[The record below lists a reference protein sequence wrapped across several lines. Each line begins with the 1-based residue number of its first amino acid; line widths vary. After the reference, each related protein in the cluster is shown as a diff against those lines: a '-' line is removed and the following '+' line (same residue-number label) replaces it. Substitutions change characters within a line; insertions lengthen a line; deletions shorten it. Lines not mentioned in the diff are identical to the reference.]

1 MLLEGRKLV
10 ERATRWLVRSRRTP
24 LDIASTVALFEP
36 GVASLSRALPDVLEG
51 TDRDAYD
58 ELVTRFEQ
66 GNVPPALAAL
76 AAAMGG
82 LLAALDVVEV
92 AGACDRPTELVTGV
106 YFRLGSR
113 FALHWLRDS
122 MTELPRSSRWQ
133 GLARAA
139 LREDLGSLQRAL
151 TIEVLLASPRDADPE
166 GAIERWAELN
176 AASVE
181 RCRRVLAEIRA
192 TRTYDVTTL
201 SVALREARNLLHTPA

>member
-1 MLLEGRKLV
+1 MIG
-10 ERATRWLVRSRRTP
+10 
-24 LDIASTVALFEP
+24 D
-36 GVASLSRALPDVLEG
+36 
-51 TDRDAYD
+51 
-58 ELVTRFEQ
+58 
-66 GNVPPALAAL
+66 
-76 AAAMGG
+76 
-82 LLAALDVVEV
+82 
-92 AGACDRPTELVTGV
+92 
-106 YFRLGSR
+106 
-113 FALHWLRDS
+113 
-122 MTELPRSSRWQ
+122 
-133 GLARAA
+133 LARAA